1 MRVGIVA
8 GSFKPYH
15 KGHHKMVEIACKEN
29 DVVHVIVSLSDRN
42 RVDQASVSGKQME
55 KVWNDHLVHILPE
68 NAKENLNLL
77 PVGQTPVRIAYEML
91 EDAAESNS
99 SNTFNIY
106 SDPSDINRYN
116 EKSLLNRMPK
126 KFVEENIFRRPVSMT
141 ETHNVR
147 GEDMRAWMTQRDKA
161 SFLKALPEKL
171 STPAKESIW
180 YTLVGPDAV
189 SFAGC

>member
-147 GEDMRAWMTQRDKA
+147 GEDMRAWMTQRDKV

>member
-126 KFVEENIFRRPVSMT
+126 KFVEENIFRRPVSMMLT
-141 ETHNVR
+141 IVR
-147 GEDMRAWMTQRDKA
+147 FKRIIISQLTFN
-161 SFLKALPEKL
+161 S
-171 STPAKESIW
+171 
-180 YTLVGPDAV
+180 
-189 SFAGC
+189 

>member
-42 RVDQASVSGKQME
+42 RADQASVSGKQME

-180 YTLVGPDAV
+180 YALVGPDAV

>member
-106 SDPSDINRYN
+106 SDPSDINL
-116 EKSLLNRMPK
+116 SL
-126 KFVEENIFRRPVSMT
+126 I
-141 ETHNVR
+141 H
-147 GEDMRAWMTQRDKA
+147 
-161 SFLKALPEKL
+161 
-171 STPAKESIW
+171 I
-180 YTLVGPDAV
+180 
-189 SFAGC
+189 

>member
-1 MRVGIVA
+1 
-8 GSFKPYH
+8 
-15 KGHHKMVEIACKEN
+15 
-29 DVVHVIVSLSDRN
+29 
-42 RVDQASVSGKQME
+42 ME

-147 GEDMRAWMTQRDKA
+147 GEDMRAWMTQRDKV